1 MQKDGHD
8 MIKEFKAF
16 VVREKMNDVFSRKI
30 ETKKFEELPNNEVTI
45 KVKYSSLNYKD
56 ALSSLGNKGVTK
68 LYPHTPGIDA
78 SGIVISSSNKK
89 FHEGDQVIVTGYDL
103 GMNTPGGFSEY
114 IRVPSDWVIKLP
126 ETISLKYAMAIGTA
140 GLTAALCIDLL
151 SKNSRIEERHAVVTG
166 STGGV
171 GTIAIQLLSK
181 LGAEITAVTG
191 KNESSEYLNSLG
203 ANTIISREDLFDK
216 FRQPL
221 SKGIYDLA
229 VDVVGGEV
237 LSGLLTCLK
246 RDGVIA
252 CCGNVGG
259 INFTTNVFPFILR
272 GNKLLGADSAE
283 RSLKQKELLWKKL
296 STDWLIDD
304 IDKFSRTVYLNNLEE
319 EINAIYKGKQSGR
332 VVVSID
338 Q

>member
-1 MQKDGHD
+1 
-8 MIKEFKAF
+8 MIVDFKAF
-16 VVREKMNDVFSRKI
+16 VVREKKNNVFSSGI
-30 ETKKFEELPNNEVTI
+30 ETKKFEELPNHDVTI

-78 SGIVISSSNKK
+78 SGIVISSRNKK
-89 FHEGDQVIVTGYDL
+89 FHEGDQVVVTGYDL
-103 GMNTPGGFSEY
+103 GMNTPGGFSEC
-114 IRVPSDWVIKLP
+114 IRVPSDWVVKLP

-151 SKNSRIEERHAVVTG
+151 SKNSKIEKRHAVVTG

-171 GTIAIQLLSK
+171 GSIAIQLLSK

-191 KNESSEYLNSLG
+191 KNESEDFLSSLG
-203 ANTIISREDLFDK
+203 ASTIMSRKELFDQ

-221 SKGIYDLA
+221 SKGLYDLA
-229 VDVVGGEV
+229 IDVVGGEI
-237 LSGLLTCLK
+237 LSGLLTCLR

-259 INFTTNVFPFILR
+259 VNFNTNVFPFILR

-283 RSLKQKELLWKKL
+283 RDLKQKEFLWKKL
-296 STDWLIDD
+296 STEWLIDD
-304 IDKFSRTVYLNNLEE
+304 MDKFSRTIGLSELEE
-319 EINAIYKGKQSGR
+319 EIRTIYEGKQTGR
-332 VVVSID
+332 VIVSID

>member
-1 MQKDGHD
+1 MQKDGYG
-8 MIKEFKAF
+8 MIEDFKAF
-16 VVREKMNDVFSRKI
+16 VVREKENDVFSSGI
-30 ETKKFEELPNNEVTI
+30 ETKKFEELPNHDVTI

-68 LYPHTPGIDA
+68 IYPHTPGIDA
-78 SGIVISSSNKK
+78 SGIVISSRNKK
-89 FHEGDQVIVTGYDL
+89 FHEGDQVVVTGYDL
-103 GMNTPGGFSEY
+103 GMNTSGGFSEC
-114 IRVPSDWVIKLP
+114 IRVPSDWIVKLP
-126 ETISLKYAMAIGTA
+126 EAISLKYAMAIGTA

-151 SKNSRIEERHAVVTG
+151 SKNIKIEKRHAVVTG

-171 GTIAIQLLSK
+171 GSIAIQLLSK

-191 KNESSEYLNSLG
+191 KNESANFLSSLG
-203 ANTIISREDLFDK
+203 ANTIMSRKELFDQ

-229 VDVVGGEV
+229 IDVVGGEI
-237 LSGLLTCLK
+237 LSGLLTCLR
-246 RDGVIA
+246 RDGVIV

-259 INFTTNVFPFILR
+259 VNFNTNVFPFILR

-283 RSLKQKELLWKKL
+283 RDLKQKELLWKKL

-304 IDKFSRTVYLNNLEE
+304 LDKFSRTIGLSELEE
-319 EINAIYKGKQSGR
+319 EIRMIYDGKQTGR
-332 VVVSID
+332 VIVSID

>member
-1 MQKDGHD
+1 
-8 MIKEFKAF
+8 MIEDFKAF
-16 VVREKMNDVFSRKI
+16 VVREKKNNVFSSGI
-30 ETKKFEELPNNEVTI
+30 ETKKFEELPNHDVTI

-78 SGIVISSSNKK
+78 SGIVISSRNKK
-89 FHEGDQVIVTGYDL
+89 FHEGDQVVVTGYDL
-103 GMNTPGGFSEY
+103 GMNTPGGFSEC
-114 IRVPSDWVIKLP
+114 IRVPSDWVVKLP

-151 SKNSRIEERHAVVTG
+151 LKNSKIEKRHAVVTG

-171 GTIAIQLLSK
+171 GSIAIQLLSK

-191 KNESSEYLNSLG
+191 KNESEDFLRSLG
-203 ANTIISREDLFDK
+203 ASTIMSRKELFDQ

-221 SKGIYDLA
+221 SKGLYDLA
-229 VDVVGGEV
+229 VDVVGGEI
-237 LSGLLTCLK
+237 LSGLLTCLR

-259 INFTTNVFPFILR
+259 VNFNTNVFPFILR

-283 RSLKQKELLWKKL
+283 RDLKQKEFLWKKL

-304 IDKFSRTVYLNNLEE
+304 MDKFSRTIGLSELEE
-319 EINAIYKGKQSGR
+319 EIRTIYEGKQTGR
-332 VVVSID
+332 VIISID

>member
-1 MQKDGHD
+1 
-8 MIKEFKAF
+8 MIEDFKAF
-16 VVREKMNDVFSRKI
+16 VVREKKNNVFSSGI
-30 ETKKFEELPNNEVTI
+30 ETKKFEELPNHDVTI

-68 LYPHTPGIDA
+68 KYPHTPGIDA
-78 SGIVISSSNKK
+78 SGIVISSRNKK
-89 FHEGDQVIVTGYDL
+89 FHEGDQVVVTGYDL
-103 GMNTPGGFSEY
+103 GMNTSGGFSEC
-114 IRVPSDWVIKLP
+114 IRVPSDWIVKLP
-126 ETISLKYAMAIGTA
+126 EAISLKYAMAIGTA

-151 SKNSRIEERHAVVTG
+151 SKNIKIEKRHAVVTG

-171 GTIAIQLLSK
+171 GSIAIQLLSK

-191 KNESSEYLNSLG
+191 KNESANFLRSLG
-203 ANTIISREDLFDK
+203 ANTIMSRKELFDQ

-229 VDVVGGEV
+229 IDVVGGEI
-237 LSGLLTCLK
+237 LSGLLTCLR
-246 RDGVIA
+246 RDGVIV

-259 INFTTNVFPFILR
+259 VNFNTNVFPFILR

-283 RSLKQKELLWKKL
+283 RDLKQKEFLWKKL
-296 STDWLIDD
+296 SKEWLIDD
-304 IDKFSRTVYLNNLEE
+304 MDKFSRTIGLSELEE
-319 EINAIYKGKQSGR
+319 EIRTIYEGKQTGR
-332 VVVSID
+332 VIISID